1 MACGWNVIH
10 SFNKKKR
17 KKERKEENCY
27 TISSQITTTIKMNRI
42 DDIILNWSIFF
53 FAEPLSRYYKVWK
66 RFSFFFF
73 QFENGSSAEFKTRRE
88 ENPSR
93 RRKTTREMMSK
104 YKIKMMTKNLLS
116 DAVEIDFLYK
126 FSFFFFKIPN
136 IYYIHIISNCLNVLS
151 CGHSWRISQLYVL
164 FCFFR
169 L

>member
-1 MACGWNVIH
+1 VWVKCH
-10 SFNKKKR
+10 SFIFNKKKR

-53 FAEPLSRYYKVWK
+53 LLNRWVDITKCERG
-66 RFSFFFF
+66 FSFFFF

-93 RRKTTREMMSK
+93 RRKTPREMMSK

-126 FSFFFFKIPN
+126 FSFFFFLKYLIFI
-136 IYYIHIISNCLNVLS
+136 IYI
-151 CGHSWRISQLYVL
+151 
-164 FCFFR
+164 
-169 L
+169 